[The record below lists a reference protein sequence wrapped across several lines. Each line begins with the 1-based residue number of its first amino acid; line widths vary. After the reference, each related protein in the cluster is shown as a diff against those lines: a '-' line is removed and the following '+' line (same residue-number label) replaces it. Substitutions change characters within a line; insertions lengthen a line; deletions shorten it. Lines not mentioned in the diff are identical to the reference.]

1 MTGNPTITPFASN
14 QMINSIASKTPNSNN
29 QTLLQAQFHISGNL
43 ADPEKVGD
51 KVVLGGVD
59 PNHLNLL
66 SEDDDIWDDLIDS
79 EELEGDGG
87 AAQRSKSL
95 VVTAVRNRI

>member
-1 MTGNPTITPFASN
+1 M
-14 QMINSIASKTPNSNN
+14 
-29 QTLLQAQFHISGNL
+29 
-43 ADPEKVGD
+43 GD

-87 AAQRSKSL
+87 GAAQRSKSL
-95 VVTAVRNRI
+95 VVTAVRNRT